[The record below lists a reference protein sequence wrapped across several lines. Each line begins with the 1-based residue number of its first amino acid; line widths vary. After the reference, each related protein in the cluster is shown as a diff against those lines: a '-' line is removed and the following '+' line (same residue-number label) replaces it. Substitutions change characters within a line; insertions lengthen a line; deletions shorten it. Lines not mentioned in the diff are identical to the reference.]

1 MTTKNYRQ
9 ALIDRIETP
18 VTQSNVMAG
27 SIKTAYLSSGSGLPV
42 IFLHGAGA
50 GAVTWYPSIG
60 AISEHFHVIAP
71 DIVGYGESDKPEAS
85 YDRTYF
91 SKWLKHF
98 MLAVN
103 IPKAHI
109 VGLSQGGAIALQFAL
124 DNPEMIDKLVLVDA
138 GALGARPSFAS
149 FLGMLWL
156 NSFPSS
162 LANRFYSRF
171 ILFDPKSR
179 DSNHAHYSV
188 QVIRSKG
195 GKNAFRLGRGAAVSA
210 MSENSL
216 RQIVKDTLIVW
227 GENDQLF
234 PVEYGEAA
242 SKIFPYAR
250 LFRIHNAG
258 HLPLMDQP
266 EAFNSALLEFLTEN
280 RKVEE
285 EIGPNKALHRTSR

>member
-1 MTTKNYRQ
+1 MTSKHYRQ
-9 ALIDRIETP
+9 ALIDKIETS
-18 VTQSNVMAG
+18 VTQSNVMVG
-27 SIKTAYLSSGSGLPV
+27 LVKTAYLSSGSGQPL

-60 AISEHFHVIAP
+60 AVSQHFHVIAP
-71 DIVGYGESDKPEAS
+71 DIVGYGESDKPEGA
-85 YDRTYF
+85 YDRAYF
-91 SKWLKHF
+91 SNWLKGF
-98 MLAVN
+98 LLAVN

-109 VGLSQGGAIALQFAL
+109 VGLSQGGAIALQFVL
-124 DNPEMIDKLVLVDA
+124 DNPEMVDKLVLVDS
-138 GALGARPSFAS
+138 GALGAQPSFAS

-171 ILFDPKSR
+171 ILFNPEKR

-188 QVIRSKG
+188 EIIKSKG
-195 GKNAFRLGRGAAVSA
+195 GKNAFRQGRGAAVSE

-216 RQIVKDTLIVW
+216 RQIVKDTLIIW

-234 PVEYGEAA
+234 SVEHGKAA
-242 SKIFPYAR
+242 AEVMRNAR
-250 LFRIHNAG
+250 FCSIPNAG

-266 EAFNSALLEFLTEN
+266 EVFNNALLGFLIESE
-280 RKVEE
+280 KVEE
-285 EIGPNKALHRTSR
+285 KQA

>member
-1 MTTKNYRQ
+1 MTTTNYRQ
-9 ALIDRIETP
+9 ALIGKIKTS
-18 VTQSNVMAG
+18 VTQSHVMAG
-27 SIKTAYLSSGSGLPV
+27 SIKTAYLSSGSGQPL

-85 YDRTYF
+85 YDRAYF
-91 SKWLKHF
+91 SKWLKDF
-98 MLAVN
+98 LLAAN

-109 VGLSQGGAIALQFAL
+109 VGLSQGGAIALQFVL
-124 DNPEMIDKLVLVDA
+124 DNPEMVDKLVLIDA
-138 GALGARPSFAS
+138 GALGAQPSFAS

-171 ILFDPKSR
+171 ILFNPDNRDP
-179 DSNHAHYSV
+179 NHAHYSV
-188 QVIRSKG
+188 GIIKSKG
-195 GKNAFRLGRGAAVSA
+195 GKNAFRQGRGEAVSA
-210 MSENSL
+210 MPENSL
-216 RQIVKDTLIVW
+216 RQIVKETLIVW

-234 PVEYGEAA
+234 PVGYGEAA
-242 SKIFPYAR
+242 AKVIPNAR
-250 LFRIHNAG
+250 FSRIQNAG

-266 EAFNSALLEFLTEN
+266 EVFNNTLLGFL
-280 RKVEE
+280 VESKKSRE
-285 EIGPNKALHRTSR
+285 SRPNKALHRTSR

>member
-1 MTTKNYRQ
+1 MTINHYRQ

-18 VTQSNVMAG
+18 VTQSHIMAG
-27 SIKTAYLSSGSGLPV
+27 AIETAYLSSGSGQPL
-42 IFLHGAGA
+42 ILLHGAGA

-60 AISEHFHVIAP
+60 AISKHFHVIAP

-85 YDRTYF
+85 YDRAYF
-91 SKWLKHF
+91 SKWLKDF
-98 MLAVN
+98 LSALD
-103 IPKAHI
+103 ISKAHI
-109 VGLSQGGAIALQFAL
+109 AGLSQGGAIALQFVL
-124 DNPEMIDKLVLVDA
+124 DNPEMVDKLVLVDA
-138 GALGARPSFAS
+138 GALGAQPSFAS

-171 ILFDPKSR
+171 ILSNPDNRDP
-179 DSNHAHYSV
+179 NHAHYSV
-188 QVIRSKG
+188 GIIKSKG

-210 MSENSL
+210 MPEDSL

-242 SKIFPYAR
+242 AKVIPNAR
-250 LFRIHNAG
+250 FSRIQNAG

-266 EAFNSALLEFLTEN
+266 EVFNNTLLGFLVESKKSREN
-280 RKVEE
+280 
-285 EIGPNKALHRTSR
+285 GPNKALHRTSR